1 MDLGLC
7 TSVVVSGY
15 RRVNGEQWK
24 KIVKSFHSVS
34 VKIDAA
40 VKACRTSLVA
50 SSSLGFQ
57 KVCGILCFAC

>member
-1 MDLGLC
+1 MQWTFGVCMNALVTVC
-7 TSVVVSGY
+7 

-24 KIVKSFHSVS
+24 KVEKSIYSVS

-50 SSSLGFQ
+50 SSSAGFQ
-57 KVCGILCFAC
+57 KVSCIAF